1 MSEANIAGEALAA
14 EVRERLLARIA
25 PNAPENDDQRQAF
38 ERAVAAQAAFEA
50 EQGGALAAVRR
61 GVRSFSV
68 GGYSESYGAEGG
80 DVLCPLARALLFNAG
95 LLRRGMPAARRFP

>member
-1 MSEANIAGEALAA
+1 MDNESAVSAALLA
-14 EVRERLLARIA
+14 EVRARLTARIA
-25 PNAPENDDQRQAF
+25 PNAPEDDAQTAAF

-50 EQGGALAAVRR
+50 GQGGALEAVRR

-68 GGYSESYGAEGG
+68 GSYSESYGAGDG

-95 LLRRGMPAARRFP
+95 LLRRSMPSARRLP